1 MMPERAS
8 GSDGM
13 ERSGL
18 ESAHVHSDERS
29 TPPLTNKRS
38 RCFNFVVRSLP
49 VGTWNYRVFRQKLPD
64 GNVEVSIREAFYD
77 CDGEHDGEPC
87 TRNHVPHSWSAS
99 AEDVL
104 AESEEE
110 LGFIVQGML
119 KALERP
125 AVTLG
130 EDGDIVR

>member
-1 MMPERAS
+1 
-8 GSDGM
+8 M

-29 TPPLTNKRS
+29 TPSLTNKRS
-38 RCFNFVVRSLP
+38 RCFNFVVRSSS

-77 CDGEHDGEPC
+77 CDGEHDGQAC
-87 TRNHVPHSWSAS
+87 TEDHAPHSWSAS
-99 AEDVL
+99 AEDVS

-110 LGFIVQGML
+110 LGFIVQGMR

-125 AVTLG
+125 AIELG
-130 EDGDIVR
+130 EDGGIVR